1 MRHGDA
7 TAAATAANGAAPL
20 RGAEQSNGV
29 ADRLLT
35 ADDLAERWQVR
46 PAQVYRL
53 TREGCLPVVK
63 IGRYCRYRLSAIEAF
78 EIDGGVGS
86 DG

>member
-1 MRHGDA
+1 M
-7 TAAATAANGAAPL
+7 TSLPL
-20 RGAEQSNGV
+20 RGQVQSNVV

-35 ADDLAERWQVR
+35 ADDLADRWQVR

-63 IGRYCRYRLSAIEAF
+63 IGRYCRYRLSAIEQF
-78 EIDGGVGS
+78 EREGGVAA